1 MVVATPPKITLE
13 EFFKQHGSESRVE
26 LVRGQVVRYP
36 MPGVRHGVICVNAAA
51 IIRDFV
57 RANKLGRV
65 VGNDTLVR
73 TGPETT
79 RGADV
84 AYLSYAK
91 FPADQQSPEGICEIP
106 PDLVIEVRS
115 PSDSWSQLFGK
126 VHEYLESGVSAVII
140 LDPATESASVYRND
154 ARQQIF
160 EKDQTLTIPDVLLGF
175 EVPVARFFEE

>member
-1 MVVATPPKITLE
+1 MTVE
-13 EFFKQHGSESRVE
+13 EFFKQHGSESNVE

-36 MPGVRHGVICVNAAA
+36 MPRVRHGVVCLAAGSTV
-51 IIRDFV
+51 REFV

-65 VGNDTLVR
+65 MGNDTLIR

-91 FPADQQSPEGICEIP
+91 LPTDQRSPEGICEIP

-115 PSDSWSQLFGK
+115 PTDLWTQLFGK
-126 VHEYLESGVSAVII
+126 VHEYLEIGVPIVVI
-140 LDPATESASVYRND
+140 LDPATESASVYRPD

-160 EKDQTLTIPDVLLGF
+160 EKDQTLTIPGVLPGF
-175 EVPVARFFEE
+175 EVPVAQFFEE